1 MKLPIPA
8 LAGLIIGAG
17 LLTCDMFSSRTVE
30 NPVINSSSINDP
42 FSLYTILNYTG
53 EEFSKTDYE
62 DIFDSNFVFI
72 DIDGAQSSRDEEI
85 ERLKGIAASCKCDS
99 INTVWDTC
107 NGVTEIQGDNTL
119 TLCRSYKVS
128 FFSVTGATIDSGK
141 AQFHVRRSAENTWTI
156 LSWTEE
162 GLQRSIFHP

>member
-1 MKLPIPA
+1 MMIIGISLYYLPRGFNMKLPISA
-8 LAGLIIGAG
+8 LVGVIIGG
-17 LLTCDMFSSRTVE
+17 TLLTCDMFSPRTVE

-72 DIDGAQSSRDEEI
+72 DVDGAQSSREEEI
-85 ERLKGIAASCKCDS
+85 ERLKGISASCKCDS
-99 INTVWDTC
+99 INTIWDTC

-128 FFSVTGATIDSGK
+128 FFSATG
-141 AQFHVRRSAENTWTI
+141 
-156 LSWTEE
+156 
-162 GLQRSIFHP
+162 